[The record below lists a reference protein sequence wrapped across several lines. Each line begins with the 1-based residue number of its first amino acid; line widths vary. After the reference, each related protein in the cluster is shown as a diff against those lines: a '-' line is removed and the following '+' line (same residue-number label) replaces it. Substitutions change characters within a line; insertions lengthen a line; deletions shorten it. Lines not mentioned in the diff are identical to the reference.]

1 MGPVHRLRLLTFFA
15 VLHDSTMFKLALRSS
30 KQVSQRT
37 LSILISTKG
46 RVDELDRLLH
56 GLYTNLGRELIDH
69 EFLIANNAPAG
80 DHARAVENLVRLYSD
95 REPHRWVHVREPI
108 PGKSGALNKLI
119 PLSRGDIL
127 AFLDD
132 DVEVTSSWLR
142 ATYDFFMENDFD
154 VMQGSIL
161 IPPALSAD
169 ERFLKLLNRYRTIC
183 YYQKPGAHVREIRT
197 LNAANMALQRSIL
210 EKTGLFDERIGPG
223 QSGTSMDVE
232 FRKRLLR
239 LGGRIGYQPSSVVY
253 HNVDWSRLTE
263 AYFRLR
269 HEMQGRSRL
278 IYKGSSLF
286 NIVGD
291 LAHAAV
297 TLGIFT
303 LLNNE
308 RKKYRAKGR
317 YFHYRAMLHEKVRGL
332 FHVPMHRMG
341 VQLPSHPSHRPQLP

>member
-1 MGPVHRLRLLTFFA
+1 MSQ
-15 VLHDSTMFKLALRSS
+15 STIA
-30 KQVSQRT
+30 
-37 LSILISTKG
+37 ILIATKG
-46 RVDELDRLLH
+46 RVDELGRLLH
-56 GLYTNLGRELIDH
+56 GLYCNVGRELIDH
-69 EFLIANNAPAG
+69 EVLIANNAPAG
-80 DHARAVENLVRLYSD
+80 DRARAVENLVRLYSE

-132 DVEVTSSWLR
+132 DVEVTFSWLR
-142 ATYDFFMENDFD
+142 ATYQFFLENDFD

-169 ERFLKLLNRYRTIC
+169 ESFLTLLNRYRTIC
-183 YYQKPGAHVREIRT
+183 YYQKPGAYVREIRT
-197 LNAANMALQRSIL
+197 LNAANMALRRSTL

-232 FRKRLLR
+232 FGKRLLR

-253 HNVDWSRLTE
+253 HNVDWSRLTDS
-263 AYFRLR
+263 YFRLR
-269 HEMQGRSRL
+269 HELQGRSRL
-278 IYKGSSLF
+278 IYKGSSLL

-291 LAHAAV
+291 LIHAAL
-297 TLGIFT
+297 TLGFFK

-317 YFHYRAMLHEKVRGL
+317 YFHYRAMLQEKVRR
-332 FHVPMHRMG
+332 FYPFSIHPMR
-341 VQLPSHPSHRPQLP
+341 VQLPSHANQRPQLP